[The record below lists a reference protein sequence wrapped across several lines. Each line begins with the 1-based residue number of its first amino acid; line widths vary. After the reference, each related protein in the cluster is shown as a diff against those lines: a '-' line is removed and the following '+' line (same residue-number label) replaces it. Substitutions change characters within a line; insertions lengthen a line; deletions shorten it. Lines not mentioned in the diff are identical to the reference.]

1 MSAWSQTSP
10 QSVRIVAQTCSMIVS
25 ASVAPSRKSGATS
38 RQSHSWLALGPS
50 RLMPMAWLETEVERG
65 DGARS

>member
-1 MSAWSQTSP
+1 MSAWSQTSS

-50 RLMPMAWLETEVERG
+50 RLMPMA
-65 DGARS
+65 